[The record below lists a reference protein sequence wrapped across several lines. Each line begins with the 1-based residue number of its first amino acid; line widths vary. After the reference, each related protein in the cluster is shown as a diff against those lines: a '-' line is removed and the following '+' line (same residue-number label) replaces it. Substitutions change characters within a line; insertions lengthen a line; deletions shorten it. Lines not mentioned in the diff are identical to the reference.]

1 MVYIQ
6 GRSNVYK
13 IFPVV
18 EPLLLVDNNGE
29 AITFPRFL
37 NSIPIY
43 DLLGLLGTLVCT
55 SLVLF
60 NGLIY
65 LLLFLLPSGWGLF
78 LWQIYRKDF
87 WTTYLHFPFRI
98 DTDAWER
105 WLETASLSGQHARL
119 SGTEES

>member
-6 GRSNVYK
+6 GKSNVYK

-29 AITFPRFL
+29 AITLTRFL

-43 DLLGLLGTLVCT
+43 DLLGLLGTLVCN

-60 NGLIY
+60 NGLTY

-78 LWQIYRKDF
+78 LWQIYPEGFLD
-87 WTTYLHFPFRI
+87 HVPPF
-98 DTDAWER
+98 
-105 WLETASLSGQHARL
+105 SL
-119 SGTEES
+119 